1 MSDVNLTAQF
11 QELSSALQR
20 RATFV
25 QRPDYKA
32 QITYV
37 ADLLDRSVQNLQ
49 PTSPVSSKPSAPYQP
64 AAALGSH
71 LNLVV

>member
-1 MSDVNLTAQF
+1 MSDVSLTSQF

-37 ADLLDRSVQNLQ
+37 ADLLDRSAQNLQ
-49 PTSPVSSKPSAPYQP
+49 PASPTSSAPTAPYQP
-64 AAALGSH
+64 AASLGSH

>member
-1 MSDVNLTAQF
+1 MSDVVLTAQF

-20 RATFV
+20 RASFV

-37 ADLLDRSVQNLQ
+37 ADLLDRSAENLQ
-49 PTSPVSSKPSAPYQP
+49 PVSAKSSEPYQ
-64 AAALGSH
+64 AAVTLGQKVDLS
-71 LNLVV
+71 V

>member
-1 MSDVNLTAQF
+1 MSDVVLTAQF

-20 RATFV
+20 RASFV

-37 ADLLDRSVQNLQ
+37 ADLLDRSAENLQ
-49 PTSPVSSKPSAPYQP
+49 PASTKASAPYQ
-64 AAALGSH
+64 AAVTLGQKVDLS
-71 LNLVV
+71 V

>member
-1 MSDVNLTAQF
+1 MSDVGLTAQF

-37 ADLLDRSVQNLQ
+37 ADLLDRSAKNLQ
-49 PTSPVSSKPSAPYQP
+49 PASSKPSAPYQP
-64 AAALGSH
+64 AVTLGQKVDVSA
-71 LNLVV
+71 

>member
-1 MSDVNLTAQF
+1 MSDVGLTAQF

-25 QRPDYKA
+25 QRPDQKA

-37 ADLLDRSVQNLQ
+37 ADLLNRSAQNLQ
-49 PTSPVSSKPSAPYQP
+49 PVSKPSAPYQP
-64 AAALGSH
+64 AALLGSH